1 VKAAEFEELKRRY
14 PTYAKFFQWVSPSGN
29 MKEGYYQRRPR
40 TYDDRRLRPAGQLRC
55 QLALAE
61 AGHNSFGQKGFREGL
76 PVVTYNIKKAIEG
89 KKFREPAWKRALNE
103 LRQMLKVEEAV
114 VEAKT

>member
-1 VKAAEFEELKRRY
+1 MKAAEFEELKRRY
-14 PTYAKFFQWVSPSGN
+14 PTYAQFFHWVSRGQL
-29 MKEGYYQRRPR
+29 KEGYYRRIPR
-40 TYDDRRLRPAGQLRC
+40 TYYDRRARPASQLRC

-61 AGHNSFGQKGFREGL
+61 AGHNSFGEKGFRDGL

-114 VEAKT
+114 VEA

>member
-1 VKAAEFEELKRRY
+1 MNEADFQELKRRY
-14 PTYAKFFQWVSPSGN
+14 PTYAKFFHWVSPSGQL
-29 MKEGYYQRRPR
+29 KEGYYRRIPR
-40 TYDDRRLRPAGQLRC
+40 TYYDRRLRPASQLRC

-61 AGHNSFGQKGFREGL
+61 ASHNSFGQKGFREGL

-114 VEAKT
+114 VEA